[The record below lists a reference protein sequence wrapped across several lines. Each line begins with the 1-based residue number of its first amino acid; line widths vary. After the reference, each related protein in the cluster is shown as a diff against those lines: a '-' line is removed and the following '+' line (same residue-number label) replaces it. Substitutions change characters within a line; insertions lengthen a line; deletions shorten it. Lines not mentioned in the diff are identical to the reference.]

1 MLKHDHVDHKRRGCM
16 HHSSHKLAYLNVS
29 WAHWLVLQVRA
40 MAIKESAELRDRM
53 IANGTRVGRVVAS
66 STGPMGQAA
75 AKFHQHHSYAE
86 VWEDGP
92 RLRELKARQAGI
104 LARREELEKRK
115 RQVAKDIRKA
125 DKELQQRTSTST
137 SSSSA
142 AVEADVCGS
151 SGGAT
156 AAAAAG
162 TTADDTSSATTGGAA
177 SSNAIADAA
186 AAASTAAGVSSDV
199 FSSAAGSSG
208 TAAAYSTAIAAAG
221 TASAAAA
228 AAAMSCPSSSNT
240 LQQQQLQLQ
249 QHDDDFE
256 LLNADETVK
265 LHMAHLKREEALLAE
280 ERKRLEA
287 EKAEQIRIW
296 RRVTLEDR
304 SRFCRQ
310 PLLGQRY
317 LITTLLGKGGFS
329 EVWRAFDLAEV
340 REVAIKV
347 SCYCCCS
354 T

>member
-1 MLKHDHVDHKRRGCM
+1 
-16 HHSSHKLAYLNVS
+16 
-29 WAHWLVLQVRA
+29 

-53 IANGTRVGRVVAS
+53 LANGTRVGRVVS
-66 STGPMGQAA
+66 STAPMGQAA
-75 AKFHQHHSYAE
+75 AKFHQHHTYAE

-125 DKELQQRTSTST
+125 DKELQQLQQRSGSSSSSGTSSAAAEGDGCG
-137 SSSSA
+137 SSSA
-142 AVEADVCGS
+142 A
-151 SGGAT
+151 GA
-156 AAAAAG
+156 AGAAG
-162 TTADDTSSATTGGAA
+162 TADDSVSSAAGAGTTGGAA
-177 SSNAIADAA
+177 VSTLVSN
-186 AAASTAAGVSSDV
+186 STAATATAGAASAGVSGDV

-221 TASAAAA
+221 TASTAAA
-228 AAAMSCPSSSNT
+228 AAAMTCTGSSTNNT
-240 LQQQQLQLQ
+240 LQQQQQLQ
-249 QHDDDFE
+249 QHDDDFD

-265 LHMAHLKREEALLAE
+265 LHMAHLKREEALLAD

-347 SCYCCCS
+347 SSCS
-354 T
+354 AMCMQCACSVELV

>member
-1 MLKHDHVDHKRRGCM
+1 
-16 HHSSHKLAYLNVS
+16 
-29 WAHWLVLQVRA
+29 
-40 MAIKESAELRDRM
+40 MAIKESAELRDRV

-125 DKELQQRTSTST
+125 DKELQQRTIS

-142 AVEADVCGS
+142 TVEADSCGS
-151 SGGAT
+151 SSGAAAAAAAAT
-156 AAAAAG
+156 AAGAAAAAG
-162 TTADDTSSATTGGAA
+162 TTADETGSATTGSAA
-177 SSNAIADAA
+177 SSNATADAA
-186 AAASTAAGVSSDV
+186 ATASTAAGVNSDV

-208 TAAAYSTAIAAAG
+208 TAAAHSTAIAAAG
-221 TASAAAA
+221 TASTAAAAA
-228 AAAMSCPSSSNT
+228 AAAMSCPSSTSNT

-249 QHDDDFE
+249 LHDDDFE

-347 SCYCCCS
+347 SCCCS
-354 T
+354 TMLCA